1 MRFSSTCCSDGFEV
15 RQLPCKLMHK
25 ETTVGTAICEDRA
38 CITTRFWQL
47 MLQSCSIK
55 KVGFDFL
62 PMVPFFSLCCK
73 ISMYLHCVSTP
84 RNWSQSTAA
93 NPSKQ
98 EICATYAVFYHAKPL
113 LVASWIS
120 VLSRSSCIQ
129 NNPCN
134 QGTQIH
140 TESLGEIYEQLLYK
154 AHIIIASAF
163 CRHRSSNKSTHKLKK
178 RYVF

>member
-62 PMVPFFSLCCK
+62 PMVPFFLLCCK

-84 RNWSQSTAA
+84 RNWRLTHPSEKFVPPMQSSIMQNLCSSPPESVSYPAHHAFT
-93 NPSKQ
+93 
-98 EICATYAVFYHAKPL
+98 ITHATKVPKSTQNRWVRFM
-113 LVASWIS
+113 
-120 VLSRSSCIQ
+120 SSCCTK
-129 NNPCN
+129 P
-134 QGTQIH
+134 T
-140 TESLGEIYEQLLYK
+140 
-154 AHIIIASAF
+154 
-163 CRHRSSNKSTHKLKK
+163 SS
-178 RYVF
+178 